1 MSQCHVAFS
10 DDGNVP
16 YHSSNLQLLKRP
28 PLPLM
33 AMGVMGDFPFSI
45 LEDASAWSPAATV
58 LLTYGCDGT
67 GEEDKRSMF
76 SQGK

>member
-1 MSQCHVAFS
+1 
-10 DDGNVP
+10 
-16 YHSSNLQLLKRP
+16 
-28 PLPLM
+28 
-33 AMGVMGDFPFSI
+33 MGVMGDFPFSI